1 MKYEE
6 FRKWLYENWDA
17 IYEEFEKSLAKNNKS
32 ITNSF
37 ANVKDIDAGI
47 PNNFKIV
54 KNKDTL
60 YVLPTE
66 PKPIKVKFK
75 EENINENTGSN

>member
-17 IYEEFEKSLAKNNKS
+17 IYDKFEKSWAKSKIS
-32 ITNSF
+32 MDSF

-60 YVLPTE
+60 YVLPAE

-75 EENINENTGSN
+75 ENSNETV

>member
-1 MKYEE
+1 MKYKD

-17 IYEEFEKSLAKNNKS
+17 IYDEFKKSLAKNNKS
-32 ITNSF
+32 IMDSF

-47 PNNFKIV
+47 PNNFNIV

-66 PKPIKVKFK
+66 PESIKVKFK

>member
-1 MKYEE
+1 MKYKE

-17 IYEEFEKSLAKNNKS
+17 IYDEFKKSLAKNNKS
-32 ITNSF
+32 IPDSF
-37 ANVKDIDAGI
+37 ANVKDIDVGI
-47 PNNFKIV
+47 PNNFNIV
-54 KNKDTL
+54 GNKDTL

-75 EENINENTGSN
+75 EENTNENTGSN

>member
-1 MKYEE
+1 MKYKE

-17 IYEEFEKSLAKNNKS
+17 IYDEFKRSLENNNKN
-32 ITNSF
+32 ITDSF
-37 ANVKDIDAGI
+37 VNVKDIDVGI
-47 PNNFKIV
+47 PNNFNII

-60 YVLPTE
+60 YVLPIE

-75 EENINENTGSN
+75 EEN

>member
-1 MKYEE
+1 MKYKE
-6 FRKWLYENWDA
+6 FKKWLYENWDA
-17 IYEEFEKSLAKNNKS
+17 IYGEFKKSLAKNNKS

-47 PNNFKIV
+47 PNNFNIV

-60 YVLPTE
+60 YVLLTE

-75 EENINENTGSN
+75 EENTNENTGSN

>member
-1 MKYEE
+1 MKYKE
-6 FRKWLYENWDA
+6 FRKWLYENWDT
-17 IYEEFEKSLAKNNKS
+17 IYDEFKKSLTKNNKS

-47 PNNFKIV
+47 PNNLKIV

-75 EENINENTGSN
+75 EENTNENTGSN

>member
-1 MKYEE
+1 MKYKE
-6 FRKWLYENWDA
+6 FRKWLYENWDT
-17 IYEEFEKSLAKNNKS
+17 IYDEFKKSLTKNNKS
-32 ITNSF
+32 ITDSF
-37 ANVKDIDAGI
+37 TNVKDIDAGI
-47 PNNFKIV
+47 PNNFKII

-75 EENINENTGSN
+75 EENTNENTGSN

>member
-1 MKYEE
+1 MKYKE
-6 FRKWLYENWDA
+6 FRKWIYENWDA
-17 IYEEFEKSLAKNNKS
+17 IYEEFEKSVAKNRFMPESFVNIKDLS
-32 ITNSF
+32 IGT
-37 ANVKDIDAGI
+37 
-47 PNNFKIV
+47 PNNFNIV
-54 KNKDTL
+54 SNKDTL

>member
-1 MKYEE
+1 MKYKE

-17 IYEEFEKSLAKNNKS
+17 IYDEFKKSLAKNNKS
-32 ITNSF
+32 ITDSF

-47 PNNFKIV
+47 PNNFNIV

-66 PKPIKVKFK
+66 PKTIKVKFK

>member
-17 IYEEFEKSLAKNNKS
+17 IYDEFEKSVAKSRISMDN
-32 ITNSF
+32 F

-47 PNNFKIV
+47 PNNFKII

-75 EENINENTGSN
+75 EENTNENTGSN

>member
-1 MKYEE
+1 MTHEE

-17 IYEEFEKSLAKNNKS
+17 IYDEFEKSLAKS
-32 ITNSF
+32 RISMDSF

-60 YVLPTE
+60 YVLPAE
-66 PKPIKVKFK
+66 PKSIKVKFK
-75 EENINENTGSN
+75 ENSNETV

>member
-1 MKYEE
+1 MKYKD

-17 IYEEFEKSLAKNNKS
+17 IYDEFKKSLAKNNKS
-32 ITNSF
+32 IADSF
-37 ANVKDIDAGI
+37 ANVKDIDVGI
-47 PNNFKIV
+47 PKNFNIV
-54 KNKDTL
+54 SNKDAL

-75 EENINENTGSN
+75 EENTNENTGSN

>member
-1 MKYEE
+1 MKYKE
-6 FRKWLYENWDA
+6 FKKWLYENWDA
-17 IYEEFEKSLAKNNKS
+17 IYDEFKKSLAKNNKS
-32 ITNSF
+32 ITDSF
-37 ANVKDIDAGI
+37 ANVKDIGIGI
-47 PNNFKIV
+47 PKNFNIV
-54 KNKDTL
+54 SNKDSL